1 MCVCP
6 HIQKFDLYDRIYL
19 KVGTRI
25 DTQVH
30 EIFGPPPRGP
40 QRAPGGAKDLPK
52 TSSGH
57 KFYIFKLP
65 INRKAAITRIYIYIY
80 ICISCGVNQL
90 LF

>member
-1 MCVCP
+1 MRVCP
-6 HIQKFDLYDRIYL
+6 RIQKFDFYGGIYL
-19 KVGTRI
+19 NVGTRI

-57 KFYIFKLP
+57 KFYIFELHKVHSERP
-65 INRKAAITRIYIYIY
+65 
-80 ICISCGVNQL
+80 L
-90 LF
+90 LVLSHNIIP